1 MSESPDDPASPPAAP
16 LELPGEYAHQ
26 PPNPQQTVDLFAGE
40 WASQLPGPL
49 AAVRAGSVP
58 AFEDPRIDW
67 GLARLGGVADQRVLE
82 LGPLEGG
89 HSYMLERAGAR
100 EVIAIEANP
109 RAFLRCLVVKE
120 LLGLERT
127 RFLYGDFLQQLR
139 ADTSRFD
146 LCVASGVLYHL
157 RNPVELLDLLAR
169 RTDRLIVWTHYY
181 DEKRISRD
189 PNLSRRFTAAIASYY
204 GDVRHTL
211 HRFEYADALAAPTY
225 CGGGAGFSYW
235 LERSDLLA
243 AVRRFGLTDVEI
255 GFEDVEHPN
264 GPSLALTARRP
275 AGGPV

>member
-1 MSESPDDPASPPAAP
+1 METSPGGTRFEIATRGAAASR
-16 LELPGEYAHQ
+16 EYAVL
-26 PPNPQQTVDLFAGE
+26 PPNPQQTLDLFAGE
-40 WASQLPGPL
+40 WASRLPGAFASL
-49 AAVRAGSVP
+49 QAGSVP
-58 AFEDPRIDW
+58 AFEDPRLEW
-67 GLARLGGVADQRVLE
+67 GLARLGGVVGQRALE

-120 LLGLERT
+120 ILGLERT
-127 RFLYGDFLQQLR
+127 RFWYGDFLQQLR

-157 RNPVELLDLLAR
+157 RNPLELLELVAK
-169 RTDRLIVWTHYY
+169 RTDRVLVWTHFY
-181 DEKRISRD
+181 EEQHIARD
-189 PNLSRRFTAAIASYY
+189 AALAARFTAAIPSYY
-204 GDVRHTL
+204 GEVRHTL

-235 LERSDLLA
+235 LERGDLLA
-243 AVRRFGLTDVEI
+243 ALQRFGLTDIEI
-255 GFEDVEHPN
+255 AFEDLDHPH

-275 AGGPV
+275 